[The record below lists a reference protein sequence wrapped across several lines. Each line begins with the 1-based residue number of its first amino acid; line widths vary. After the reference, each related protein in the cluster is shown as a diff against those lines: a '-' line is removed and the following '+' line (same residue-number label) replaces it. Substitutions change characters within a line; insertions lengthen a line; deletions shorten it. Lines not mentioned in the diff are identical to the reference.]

1 MWSKKLALKS
11 ILFRPGVLC
20 APAPKPATVCG
31 DQQGWQV
38 ETTSLQSA
46 SSSYSVDG
54 TDILLGQRLVGDIYT
69 GILERTRILGQGSM
83 SLGSGLPLRGLI
95 SSKEYRNI
103 FGAALSS

>member
-1 MWSKKLALKS
+1 M
-11 ILFRPGVLC
+11 LC

-31 DQQGWQV
+31 DQQDWQI
-38 ETTSLQSA
+38 ETTFLQSA

-54 TDILLGQRLVGDIYT
+54 TDFLLSQHLVGDSYM
-69 GILERTRILGQGSM
+69 GILERTHIQGQGSM

-103 FGAALSS
+103 FRAALSS